1 VLIVRKLHKNTK
13 NFSGGVTPDRSG
25 LSLMQKR
32 FTVPNKRKGMI
43 IIDTI
48 RFTQCVTAFQPSVF
62 RVAYSYV
69 KNCADAEDITQ
80 EAFLKLYN
88 SKETFVDD
96 KNVKAWLIRVTSNI
110 AKNYLSSAWIK
121 RKTALT
127 EDIPLKNE
135 KDYELL
141 EALNRLNKNYR
152 VAIYLHYYEGYS
164 VAEISEM
171 LDISESNVKARLKRG
186 RDKLRDIL
194 EK

>member
-1 VLIVRKLHKNTK
+1 
-13 NFSGGVTPDRSG
+13 
-25 LSLMQKR
+25 
-32 FTVPNKRKGMI
+32 MI

-88 SKETFVDD
+88 SKETFADD

-110 AKNYLSSAWIK
+110 AKNYLSSPWVK
-121 RKTALT
+121 RSAPLT
-127 EDIPLKNE
+127 EDIPLKSE

-164 VAEISEM
+164 VAEIALM
-171 LDISESNVKARLKRG
+171 LNISESNVKARLKRG
-186 RDKLRDIL
+186 RDKLKNIL

>member
-1 VLIVRKLHKNTK
+1 MILIDSIK
-13 NFSGGVTPDRSG
+13 
-25 LSLMQKR
+25 
-32 FTVPNKRKGMI
+32 
-43 IIDTI
+43 
-48 RFTQCVTAFQPSVF
+48 FTQYVTAFQPTVF
-62 RVAYSYV
+62 RVAYSYT

-88 SKETFVDD
+88 SKENFTDD

-164 VAEISEM
+164 VAEIAEM
-171 LDISESNVKARLKRG
+171 LNISESNVKARLKRG
-186 RDKLRDIL
+186 RDKLRSIL